1 MRGVV
6 GAQQGVLL
14 LQLLQQPALR
24 APKHRVGVKSLAL
37 AAGGLSATRMDVTGS
52 CQQWSHRRT
61 IIRQN
66 AAPGAEQ
73 SGHSTQVAG
82 YLE

>member
-24 APKHRVGVKSLAL
+24 APKHRAGIRAWL
-37 AAGGLSATRMDVTGS
+37 AAGLSATRMDVTGP
-52 CQQWSHRRT
+52 CQQRSQRRT
-61 IIRQN
+61 IVRQN

-82 YLE
+82 HLE

>member
-24 APKHRVGVKSLAL
+24 APKHRARVKSLVVGDTDGCDRFV
-37 AAGGLSATRMDVTGS
+37 AAAVP
-52 CQQWSHRRT
+52 QKT

-82 YLE
+82 HLE